1 MGGDR
6 KGRGRKQE
14 GWGQEGMGQEG
25 MGGGG
30 KRERREREEREDSE
44 EGPRYRKVSGNPPD
58 APSARAMGYSEGRL
72 SHGGNDVVERR
83 CMQKFKKPQGS

>member
-1 MGGDR
+1 MGR
-6 KGRGRKQE
+6 RGRGRKQE

-25 MGGGG
+25 MGGGA
-30 KRERREREEREDSE
+30 KRERREREDSE
-44 EGPRYRKVSGNPPD
+44 ERPRYRKVPGNPPD